1 MGKNN
6 KPPDARRFFSF
17 IGLPGVLTIN
27 KKENTS

>member
-6 KPPDARRFFSF
+6 KSPDARRFFSF
-17 IGLPGVLTIN
+17 IDLPGMLAIN